1 MRKVTLFRQPLQTH
15 MLEDE
20 CVQQY
25 ICNFG
30 AIVDKLAETGVT
42 FQELYVIMLLA
53 SLPKSYEILVVAL
66 EVRDDLPKLYTKA

>member
-1 MRKVTLFRQPLQTH
+1 